1 MSESNAEGHGNRHQ
15 VEEAD
20 PATVKKAV
28 AGAAIGNGVE
38 WFDYAVYAYL
48 TTQIGLNFFPEF
60 SPTAQ
65 SIFVFAGIAIPF
77 VLRPLGGIILGPLG
91 DRYGRRQV
99 LAVTIVLMAGATFL
113 IGLLPSFTVIGL
125 AAPILL
131 LTFRLVQGFSTGGE
145 YGGAATFIAEYAPYR
160 RRGFFGSFL
169 EFGTL
174 AGTVLGAILATA
186 VQLGLSE
193 EALNSWGWR
202 IPFLVA
208 GPLGLVGFYLRSKL
222 EDTPAFR
229 AAEQDHTTTSA
240 PFREVCRNVWPQILH
255 LIGFVMLLNV
265 ANYTLLTYMPSYLT
279 DTIDIDETE
288 ALFVLIGVMLIMM
301 VIITPIGR
309 LSDRIG
315 RKPLLLGSA
324 ISTFVLAIPA
334 FWLISLKSWLP
345 VTIGIAILGLQLVM
359 MLGVIGSALPAMF
372 PTRNR
377 YGGFSIGYA
386 TSTAAFGG
394 TAPLI
399 NETLIAAT
407 GNTYVPAF
415 YLMLS
420 AAVAIYPLIRMPET
434 AGIDISHPTRIPGTD
449 HYVPEREPAM
459 AGAPSS
465 TPGPTPPTTGD
476 GGSSAG

>member
-1 MSESNAEGHGNRHQ
+1 MSESTPNEHPGSPK

-20 PATVKKAV
+20 LPTVRKAV
-28 AGAAIGNGVE
+28 AGAAMGNAIE

-48 TTQIGLNFFPEF
+48 ATQVGLAFFPDA
-60 SPTAQ
+60 SPGAQ
-65 SIFVFAGIAIPF
+65 SLLVFAGIAIPF
-77 VLRPLGGIILGPLG
+77 ILRPLGGVILGPLG

-99 LAVTIVLMAGATFL
+99 LAVTIILMSGATFL
-113 IGLLPSFTVIGL
+113 IGLLPSFHVIGF
-125 AAPILL
+125 AAPVLL
-131 LTFRLVQGFSTGGE
+131 LTLRLVQGFSTGGE
-145 YGGAATFIAEYAPYR
+145 YGGAATFIAEYAPYK

-174 AGTVLGAILATA
+174 AGTVLGAVLATV
-186 VQLGLSE
+186 VQLGLPE
-193 EALNSWGWR
+193 ESLNSWGWR

-208 GPLGLVGFYLRSKL
+208 GPLGLIGFYLRSKL

-229 AAEQDHTTTSA
+229 AAEQQDTTTAA
-240 PFREVCRNVWPQILH
+240 PFREVVRNVWPQILH

-265 ANYTLLTYMPSYLT
+265 ANYTLLTFMPSYLT
-279 DTIDIDETE
+279 KTIGIDDTES
-288 ALFVLIGVMLIMM
+288 LVVLIVVMLVMM
-301 VIITPIGR
+301 LVINPIGR

-324 ISTFVLAIPA
+324 ISTLVLAWPA
-334 FWLISLKSWLP
+334 FWLISQKGWVP
-345 VTIGIAILGLQLVM
+345 VIIGIAILGLQLVM

-386 TSTAAFGG
+386 LSTAAFGG

-399 NETLIAAT
+399 NDALIQAT
-407 GNTYVPAF
+407 GNQYIPAF

-420 AAVAIYPLIRMPET
+420 AAVALYPLIKMPET
-434 AGIDISHPTRIPGTD
+434 AGLDISHPTRIPGTD
-449 HYVPEREPAM
+449 HYVPDREPASVS
-459 AGAPSS
+459 G
-465 TPGPTPPTTGD
+465 
-476 GGSSAG
+476 

>member
-1 MSESNAEGHGNRHQ
+1 MK
-15 VEEAD
+15 VDEAD
-20 PATVKKAV
+20 LPTVRKAV

-48 TTQIGLNFFPEF
+48 TVQIGLNFFPDF
-60 SPTAQ
+60 SPAAQ
-65 SIFVFAGIAIPF
+65 SLLVFAGIAIPF

-91 DRYGRRQV
+91 DRFGRRQV
-99 LAVTIVLMAGATFL
+99 LAVTIVLMSGATFL
-113 IGLLPSFTVIGL
+113 IGLLPSFSVIGF

-145 YGGAATFIAEYAPYR
+145 YGGAATFIAEYAPAK

-174 AGTVLGAILATA
+174 AGTVLGAILATG
-186 VQLGLSE
+186 VQLGLPE
-193 EALNSWGWR
+193 EDLNSWGWR

-229 AAEQDHTTTSA
+229 AAEKQDTTASA
-240 PFREVCRNVWPQILH
+240 PFREVLRNVGPQILH

-265 ANYTLLTYMPSYLT
+265 ANYTLLTYMPTYLT
-279 DTIDIDETE
+279 QTIDIDETE
-288 ALFVLIGVMLIMM
+288 ALVVLIVVMVVMM
-301 VIITPIGR
+301 IVITPIGR

-334 FWLISLKSWLP
+334 FWLISQKGWVP
-345 VTIGIAILGLQLVM
+345 VTIGIAILGIQLVL

-386 TSTAAFGG
+386 LSTAAFGG

-399 NETLIAAT
+399 NTALIQAT
-407 GNTYVPAF
+407 GNTYMPAF
-415 YLMLS
+415 YLMLA
-420 AAVAIYPLIRMPET
+420 AAVAIYPLIKMPET
-434 AGIDISHPTRIPGTD
+434 AGLDISHPTRIPGTD
-449 HYVPEREPAM
+449 RYVSDREPA
-459 AGAPSS
+459 A
-465 TPGPTPPTTGD
+465 T
-476 GGSSAG
+476 